1 MMYIKLLVLFGFDF
15 NFPLIFGINKLYQ
28 IKASFPTFQLSDRQ
42 TDKQTD
48 KPNLYINYYFWHNSL
63 LYFVNFIKYQNQ
75 ITKYKKTD
83 KAGNKFKNKMSITSY
98 TFSHDRF

>member
-1 MMYIKLLVLFGFDF
+1 M
-15 NFPLIFGINKLYQ
+15 P
-28 IKASFPTFQLSDRQ
+28 P
-42 TDKQTD
+42 
-48 KPNLYINYYFWHNSL
+48 LYIDYYFWHSSL
-63 LYFVNFIKYQNQ
+63 LYFVNFMKYQNQ